1 MQRYTLLSCTAVRM
15 VTMAIFCYAQDARI
29 IDSGRTRQKQAKSKR
44 SRVCDLF
51 PIKLTTLAQR
61 PSRKR
66 TSTSAAF
73 PRVRF
78 VRLSVRLSVRF
89 PSLRGLVALLFF
101 GRFVLFCSSL
111 ARRASSRSD
120 VNGYRSDLIF
130 FFSTDMHMHPRKT
143 PFAAIPTLRTCF
155 PQFSASPLFP
165 VSQFP

>member
-1 MQRYTLLSCTAVRM
+1 M